1 MELYTEPFSK
11 VHQTGDLASLSY
23 LPQEQL
29 ALLPSLLTLRDAL
42 YSAQFRTFLRT
53 VTGCGPLSGSKRD
66 MSVNS
71 YKTGCH
77 LLNHDDVISSRRV
90 SYILYMPL
98 PTDCKWEAAWGGSLE
113 LYPVDKNGEPMAV
126 PSKMIPPA
134 WNQFIFFEVQP
145 GRSFHS
151 VEEVV
156 VGGVNDSRERLSISG
171 WFHKAQKGEEG
182 YEPEPAER
190 EKSSLEQ
197 LVSTWQSYIIICCS
211 NLLQSTSTPR
221 PLTPYPSDQFPS
233 LPSTPLT
240 EADVSFLSEFLNP
253 VGLYHVLNC
262 FFFFIK

>member
-1 MELYTEPFSK
+1 
-11 VHQTGDLASLSY
+11 LSY

-42 YSAQFRTFLRT
+42 YSLQFRAFLRA
-53 VTGCGPLSGSKRD
+53 VTGCGPLSGSKQD

-77 LLNHDDVISSRRV
+77 LLNHDDVIGSRRV

-98 PTDCKWEAAWGGSLE
+98 PMDRKWEVAWGGSLE
-113 LYPVDKNGEPMAV
+113 LYPVDENGEPKTV
-126 PSKMIPPA
+126 PSKVIPPA
-134 WNQFIFFEVQP
+134 WNQFVFFEVQP

-156 VGGVNDSRERLSISG
+156 VGGGNDVRDRLSISG
-171 WFHKAQKGEEG
+171 WFHKAQKDEEG
-182 YEPEPAER
+182 YEAEPAER

-197 LVSTWQSYIIICCS
+197 LVSDVPVFITPSFITQT
-211 NLLQSTSTPR
+211 LQSTSTS
-221 PLTPYPSDQFPS
+221 PLLMPYPSDQFLP

-240 EADVSFLSEFLNP
+240 EVDISFLSEFINP
-253 VGLYHVLNC
+253 VGFYHVLNG
-262 FFFFIK
+262 ISSEAHL